1 MSDQITVSV
10 LYFAGMRDKTGT
22 SSDTFTLPNPCT
34 SADILERVSNSY
46 PHLSEL
52 CKKSRVAVGHD
63 FIDSAVELSAQS
75 EIAVIPPVSGG

>member
-1 MSDQITVSV
+1 MRAEITVPV

-34 SADILERVSNSY
+34 SADILSCVSNSY
-46 PHLSEL
+46 PHLQEL

-63 FIDSAVELSAQS
+63 FIDAAVELNERS